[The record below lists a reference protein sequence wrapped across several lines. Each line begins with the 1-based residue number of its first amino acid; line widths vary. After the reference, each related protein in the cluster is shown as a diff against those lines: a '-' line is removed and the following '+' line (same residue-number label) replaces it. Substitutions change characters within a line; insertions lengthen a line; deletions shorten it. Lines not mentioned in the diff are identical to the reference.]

1 MRLLLDATGSAGAPA
16 PGDVCDDATLRRL
29 YAAPAPSWLRVNFV
43 STLDGAATGADGRS
57 GSINTEADFVVFQ
70 LLRELADVVV
80 IGAGTARNEG
90 YPPLRDGNPS
100 APVLAIVSRSGR
112 MPRRLLEATSGPG
125 AVLLITRASAPAVHL
140 DEARDALG
148 DDHVIVAG
156 GDEVDLGRA
165 RAALEDRGL
174 RQVLSEGG
182 PHLLGSLL
190 AAGVVDELD
199 LTWAPMVVGGDH
211 LRITAGPALDVSLR
225 PLLLVEQEGSVMGR
239 WEVQR

>member
-1 MRLLLDATGSAGAPA
+1 
-16 PGDVCDDATLRRL
+16 
-29 YAAPAPSWLRVNFV
+29 
-43 STLDGAATGADGRS
+43 
-57 GSINTEADFVVFQ
+57 
-70 LLRELADVVV
+70 
-80 IGAGTARNEG
+80 
-90 YPPLRDGNPS
+90 
-100 APVLAIVSRSGR
+100 

-125 AVLLITRASAPAVHL
+125 AVLLITRASAPAIHV
-140 DEARDALG
+140 DEAREALG